1 MGSNI
6 IKMTPTIFIY
16 IIAHCCQQTEGI
28 ASVLATSIRSH
39 RWQYQIIEDIDG
51 NAKQQ
56 NRGGDPPTEAPRCR
70 RCGMCLAGQFVDGLR
85 YVQGNQIRNT
95 CRFNIFMLSVISHFS
110 VQSYLKCGAREQI
123 HGVLRNK
130 QHNGKAKE
138 YMVLQYGKNKL
149 G

>member
-1 MGSNI
+1 MPSLNDYKDDTHNI
-6 IKMTPTIFIY
+6 HIY
-16 IIAHCCQQTEGI
+16 YSSLLSIDRRNSISASYLYQKPQMAVPNNKTEE
-28 ASVLATSIRSH
+28 VTL
-39 RWQYQIIEDIDG
+39 
-51 NAKQQ
+51 
-56 NRGGDPPTEAPRCR
+56 PTEAPRCR

-110 VQSYLKCGAREQI
+110 VQSYLKYGAREQI

-138 YMVLQYGKNKL
+138 YMVLQYGKSKL